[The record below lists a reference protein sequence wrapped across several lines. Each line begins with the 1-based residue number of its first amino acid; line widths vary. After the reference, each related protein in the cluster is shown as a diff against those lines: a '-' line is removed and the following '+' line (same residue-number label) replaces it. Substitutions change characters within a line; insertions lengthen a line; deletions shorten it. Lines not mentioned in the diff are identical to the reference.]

1 MMRASLLL
9 LAGAALAVCALPCAA
24 QLQTPAVQFSDHSP
38 GEHVATAYLP
48 GGVVHPGGAVDG
60 AQAPV
65 LEREVT
71 FTGTVD
77 VQLVGVTASSQLTL
91 WNAQGQSMTARVRCF
106 WADAASG
113 SRTWMEFNCFRAS
126 VGASAPLPQGAGLPR
141 VVVLRAFVVVDAAQT
156 SAARAGRYSGTAS
169 FRVDAL

>member
-1 MMRASLLL
+1 MMRASLLM
-9 LAGAALAVCALPCAA
+9 AGAALAVCAAPSAA
-24 QLQTPAVQFSDHSP
+24 QLQTSTVQFSDHSAV
-38 GEHVATAYLP
+38 EHVATAYLP
-48 GGVVHPGGAVDG
+48 GGVVYPGGTVDG
-60 AQAPV
+60 AQAPA

-77 VQLVGVTASSQLTL
+77 VQLVGLTASSQLTL
-91 WNAQGQSMTARVRCF
+91 WNEQGQSMTARVRCF

-113 SRTWMEFNCFRAS
+113 SRTWIEFNCFRA
-126 VGASAPLPQGAGLPR
+126 GAGAPPPQGGGLPR
-141 VVVLRAFVVVDAAQT
+141 VVVLRAFVVVDGSQT